1 MTFLTGCSRISFRP
15 RPCLQKRNIGPSTEI
30 NDYSFWTLRGQSSWR
45 MILPVLAWLAE
56 ERGSFVGTN
65 EGRLDFKRDCIL
77 FIYYTC
83 RVSFSA
89 VLAVYDRC

>member
-1 MTFLTGCSRISFRP
+1 
-15 RPCLQKRNIGPSTEI
+15 
-30 NDYSFWTLRGQSSWR
+30 
-45 MILPVLAWLAE
+45 MILPVLGWLAE

-65 EGRLDFKRDCIL
+65 EGRLGFKRDGIL

-89 VLAVYDRC
+89 VLAVYDRYI